1 MSVIPLNAPQLSF
14 ISGVSVSEQYT
25 DNFHLD
31 DRRRVENFRTLLTGS
46 LTATLNYPNTQG
58 SLTTNLSG
66 AYDTSRD
73 SDHYSFFPSFTGSLQ
88 HTFNPRMRLVV
99 SDTFVRD
106 DDPELSN
113 PTGNAANNS
122 TNLRGER
129 STFST
134 NSFSVSLSWLIDIIQ
149 TQVYYR
155 NSLFVGQHE
164 TTMSHIFGGT
174 ASMPVG
180 ALNTVSAGYEFT
192 TRDTTGDAAG
202 DAVGQTQVHR
212 VFGSFSRQL
221 DTFTTAGVSSS
232 YSMIFSNTDS
242 RIANISLFAAH
253 GVPGGLSLSASVG
266 YSLFDSDDAPSLRH
280 SFSSSITAS
289 YRFAFATLTAGYFQD
304 FRQTADEGEDFGI
317 ILSRTAF
324 VIFSYAITPFVTA
337 SARGQYSRNEPVSG
351 GGSGIAPQSTYVA
364 GASVNW
370 RILTWLSLTGE
381 YTWRKRDVDHGG
393 RVDTT
398 GNAGDNRDAT
408 NVNSTENRATVTLSA
423 RF

>member
-14 ISGVSVSEQYT
+14 ITGVSVSEQYT

-88 HTFNPRMRLVV
+88 HTFNPRVRLVV

-113 PTGNAANNS
+113 PTGNATNNS
-122 TNLRGER
+122 TNLRGGR

-134 NSFSVSLSWLIDIIQ
+134 NNFTVSLSWLIDIVQ

-164 TTMSHIFGGT
+164 TTMSHIFGGN

-192 TRDTTGDAAG
+192 TRDTTNDAI
-202 DAVGQTQVHR
+202 GQTLVHR

-221 DTFTTAGVSSS
+221 GTFTTAGVSSS
-232 YSMIFSNTDS
+232 YSMIFSDTDS

-253 GVPGGLSLSASVG
+253 GVPSGFSVSGSVG
-266 YSLFDSDDAPSLRH
+266 YSLFDSDAAPSLRH
-280 SFSSSITAS
+280 AFSSSITAS

-351 GGSGIAPQSTYVA
+351 GGSGIAAQSIYVA
-364 GASVNW
+364 GASINW

-398 GNAGDNRDAT
+398 GNAGDNQDTT

>member
-1 MSVIPLNAPQLSF
+1 
-14 ISGVSVSEQYT
+14 
-25 DNFHLD
+25 
-31 DRRRVENFRTLLTGS
+31 
-46 LTATLNYPNTQG
+46 
-58 SLTTNLSG
+58 
-66 AYDTSRD
+66 
-73 SDHYSFFPSFTGSLQ
+73 
-88 HTFNPRMRLVV
+88 
-99 SDTFVRD
+99 
-106 DDPELSN
+106 
-113 PTGNAANNS
+113 
-122 TNLRGER
+122 
-129 STFST
+129 
-134 NSFSVSLSWLIDIIQ
+134 
-149 TQVYYR
+149 
-155 NSLFVGQHE
+155 
-164 TTMSHIFGGT
+164 MSHIFGAT

-202 DAVGQTQVHR
+202 DAIGQTQVHR

-242 RIANISLFAAH
+242 RVANISLFAAH
-253 GVPGGLSLSASVG
+253 GIPGGFSLSASVG
-266 YSLFDSDDAPSLRH
+266 YSLFDSDAAPSLRH

-337 SARGQYSRNEPVSG
+337 FATLMTESMWITPAKRSPRNEPVSG

-364 GASVNW
+364 GASISW

-398 GNAGDNRDAT
+398 GNAGDNRDTT